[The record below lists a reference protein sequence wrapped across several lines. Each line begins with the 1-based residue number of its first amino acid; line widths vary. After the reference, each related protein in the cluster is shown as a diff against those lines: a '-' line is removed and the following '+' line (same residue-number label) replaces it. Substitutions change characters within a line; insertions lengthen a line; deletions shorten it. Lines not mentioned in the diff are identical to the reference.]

1 MHQPWAQHPPGPPDP
16 VPGAHPGTHLI
27 SISAKLLASVL
38 KEGKRG
44 WELFEPS
51 GITVV
56 HRTEVRDPILH
67 TVPSLSHLAA
77 ASAASPSSSCG

>member
-38 KEGKRG
+38 KEGKKEDG
-44 WELFEPS
+44 SFL
-51 GITVV
+51 
-56 HRTEVRDPILH
+56 
-67 TVPSLSHLAA
+67 SLQ
-77 ASAASPSSSCG
+77 ASPWYIAQR